1 LGLNIL
7 NEVRLFAY
15 VLAGLLIAVPA
26 VAHHSTAAFDG
37 SQPAVVTGVITKLV
51 WQNPHTY
58 IYMDVADK
66 QSNIEKWVIESESLY
81 VLQRLGWTKDL
92 IKPGQRISSI
102 GGRARNGTTT
112 MRCKTIE
119 LSDGRKLPCFPS
131 E

>member
-7 NEVRLFAY
+7 IEVRLFAY

-26 VAHHSTAAFDG
+26 MAHHSTAAFDG
-37 SQPAVVTGVITKLV
+37 SQPTEVTGIITKFV

-58 IYMDVADK
+58 IYVDVEDK
-66 QSNIEKWVIESESLY
+66 QSNLENWVIESESVY

-92 IKPGQRISSI
+92 MKPGQRIRSI
-102 GGRARNGTTT
+102 GGRARNGSTTI
-112 MRCKTIE
+112 RCKTVE
-119 LSDGRKLPCFPS
+119 LPDGRKLPCFPP